1 MYKYLFQGGYALL
14 GARARSR
21 TGTAIRPRDF
31 KSLASTSFATRA
43 DTVFVTDKQLLS
55 DCTRTIIPQE
65 RFCFC
70 AIPEESACH
79 EVLTRSACYY
89 RRHADINAE

>member
-1 MYKYLFQGGYALL
+1 MLVRYTHL
-14 GARARSR
+14 RAEDLVERFGS
-21 TGTAIRPRDF
+21 AI
-31 KSLASTSFATRA
+31 LA
-43 DTVFVTDKQLLS
+43 DTVSVTDKQLLS
-55 DCTRTIIPQE
+55 NCTRTIIPQE